1 MNKAIKLGLLVFG
14 ATAITAAYALNQR
27 KRNRVNLSKQRLAEL
42 AQPSNEQEDK
52 MVYEGAQTTIQYINR
67 LRDENQL

>member
-67 LRDENQL
+67 LRDENQF